1 MHQAWATQRS
11 RDRPSSWSWKTQAS
25 LQLGMQAEMRRYLL
39 AWDER
44 HSPGCLPCAQRK
56 LVNTSVCKTT
66 IASAAGVLVYQI

>member
-1 MHQAWATQRS
+1 M
-11 RDRPSSWSWKTQAS
+11 S
-25 LQLGMQAEMRRYLL
+25 LQLGMQAEMRSYLL

-56 LVNTSVCKTT
+56 PVNTSACKTT